1 MFYSFTLQQKEKT
14 EEEAAEPSEFGDL
27 PAKRKKKKK
36 TDMLEFEKQLK
47 EGDEVENRQ
56 DDDIFVGEGEQDVK
70 ETKVEEAWL
79 NSDRDYTYQEVC
91 IFC

>member
-1 MFYSFTLQQKEKT
+1 
-14 EEEAAEPSEFGDL
+14 
-27 PAKRKKKKK
+27 
-36 TDMLEFEKQLK
+36 MLEFEKQLK

-56 DDDIFVGEGEQDVK
+56 EDDIFVGEGEQDVK

-91 IFC
+91 MFL